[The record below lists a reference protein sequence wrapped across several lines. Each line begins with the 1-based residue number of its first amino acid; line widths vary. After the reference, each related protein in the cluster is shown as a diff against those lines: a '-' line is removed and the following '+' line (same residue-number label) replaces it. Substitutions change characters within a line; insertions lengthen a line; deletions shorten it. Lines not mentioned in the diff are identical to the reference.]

1 MATDEGRQGSPSPLF
16 ARGFLLF
23 VHVRSPNASCVSLR
37 LLFFLVKFRSRRPSL
52 RSFVTSINPDNDQ
65 SILLLAFCGV
75 PWLNRDPRR
84 NRYSIPTDFSIPY
97 LSWFLSTSHRT
108 TFPFFLLSPSRFL
121 SFLIIFPLL
130 YIFTKSIRMVTKWLR
145 ILSVPPNVKDRC
157 QPNITANLSSEM
169 QVSRNVQ

>member
-1 MATDEGRQGSPSPLF
+1 MATDEGRQGNPSPLF

-23 VHVRSPNASCVSLR
+23 VHVRSPNSSCVSLR
-37 LLFFLVKFRSRRPSL
+37 LVFFLVKFRSRRPSL

-97 LSWFLSTSHRT
+97 LSWFLSTFHRT
-108 TFPFFLLSPSRFL
+108 TFPSFLLGPSHL
-121 SFLIIFPLL
+121 LYFLIIFLFL
-130 YIFTKSIRMVTKWLR
+130 YSFTKSIRMVTKWLR
-145 ILSVPPNVKDRC
+145 ILSSGGTDK
-157 QPNITANLSSEM
+157 I
-169 QVSRNVQ
+169 RNHIVADPI